1 MDTSFWRGLVPAVLA
16 ASVLAACA
24 RPAAPPVT
32 SAAASPDDLDTEPG
46 LDSASE
52 SAVAGGAVVA
62 RVALAPR
69 YPDDVLL
76 VVHAGAQEI
85 MECSR
90 HDLALRLVRGGQL
103 VAEAV
108 LDGTCKGAC
117 TPEEKEAGEQAL
129 ADAKTRVAAGETE
142 SILDYDFTGCTFYG
156 SQLGRV
162 EQAAS
167 RAFVLLSG
175 DTPGPHDVPNA
186 HFLLATA
193 ACDRVF
199 VSQPFGSTYANRW
212 DLAELQVKTSSDGA
226 VIVTA
231 SDGGTRI
238 ELYRVTFP
246 ADDCAAPPVEQVSDA
261 EAT

>member
-1 MDTSFWRGLVPAVLA
+1 VLA
-16 ASVLAACA
+16 AGVLAACA

-32 SAAASPDDLDTEPG
+32 SAASPDDLDAEPG

-85 MECSR
+85 MECKR

-129 ADAKTRVAAGETE
+129 ADAKARVAAGETE

-212 DLAELQVKTSSDGA
+212 ELAELQVETGSDGA

-231 SDGGTRI
+231 SDGDTRI

>member
-1 MDTSFWRGLVPAVLA
+1 VLA

-46 LDSASE
+46 LDTASE

-76 VVHAGAQEI
+76 VVHAGAEEI
-85 MECSR
+85 MECKR
-90 HDLALRLVRGGQL
+90 HDLALRLVRGGQP

-117 TPEEKEAGEQAL
+117 TPGEKEAGEQAL
-129 ADAKTRVAAGETE
+129 AEAEARVAAGEIT

-156 SQLGRV
+156 SELGRV
-162 EQAAS
+162 EQAAG
-167 RAFVLLSG
+167 RGFVLLSG

-186 HFLLATA
+186 HFRLATA
-193 ACDRVF
+193 LCDRVF

-212 DLAELQVKTSSDGA
+212 ALSELQVTTGSDGA

-231 SDGGTRI
+231 SDGASKI